1 MEHFWLEKLRVPARA
16 SDKKKGKEKR
26 KAKLAFHNMSQSAA
40 AGGEGGGSAG
50 ARRVGKRRWGA
61 PGIVTTLV
69 SYKVLINT
77 L

>member
-16 SDKKKGKEKR
+16 SDKKKEKEKR

-40 AGGEGGGSAG
+40 AGGEGRRECWGSEG
-50 ARRVGKRRWGA
+50 REEKVGA